1 YEIPSRSAM
10 AATSFAVWLPSH
22 GCRTVLP
29 CTARKAAR
37 SSRPICEGPSSPIET
52 PACEPESA
60 IVARL
65 TAAIRTKS
73 YARVSNAAKLERARG
88 EAMGAP
94 GRRLRD
100 LERDVTLAAELGDGL
115 RRVFERLSVEPVLVL
130 DRGDAF
136 PLDRAG
142 DDHSRPARGRE
153 RPGKRPVDRL
163 DVVPVDL
170 DCAPAERPRPIGVDV
185 EVPADHRLAAL
196 PEPVDVEYRREI
208 V

>member
-1 YEIPSRSAM
+1 MYEIPSRSAM

-73 YARVSNAAKLERARG
+73 YARVRNAANVEANGFQPRAWSPTAAAINCCS
-88 EAMGAP
+88 AMYI
-94 GRRLRD
+94 
-100 LERDVTLAAELGDGL
+100 
-115 RRVFERLSVEPVLVL
+115 S
-130 DRGDAF
+130 
-136 PLDRAG
+136 
-142 DDHSRPARGRE
+142 
-153 RPGKRPVDRL
+153 K
-163 DVVPVDL
+163 
-170 DCAPAERPRPIGVDV
+170 
-185 EVPADHRLAAL
+185 
-196 PEPVDVEYRREI
+196 
-208 V
+208 